1 MIRFLTAGES
11 HGQALV
17 GIIEGMPAGLP
28 LNKQDIQSELIRRK
42 QGYGRGDRQKIENEN
57 LEILSGVRGGKTL
70 GSPISILLP
79 NQDWDNWK
87 DTMAVEAGKPVDRE
101 VDIPRPGHA
110 DLPGALKY
118 GHKDIRNVL
127 ERSSARETAMRVALG
142 AVAKRLLAE
151 LGVGIQSRV
160 CEIGGETDEARWVSK
175 IDRAREAGDTL
186 GGIFEVRAQ
195 GLPVGLGSYVQW
207 DRRLEGALAQA
218 LMSLNAIKG
227 VEVGMGLESARRS
240 GREVHDEMQ
249 ARGYLTNRSGGIN
262 GGMTTG
268 EPLIVRAAMKPLSTL
283 QAPLRSFSL
292 STGEAAA
299 AHYERSDVCAVWS
312 AAVIGESLVALV
324 LANSMLEK
332 FGGDSVDE
340 LRERVEG
347 WKRKTSI

>member
-1 MIRFLTAGES
+1 
-11 HGQALV
+11 
-17 GIIEGMPAGLP
+17 
-28 LNKQDIQSELIRRK
+28 
-42 QGYGRGDRQKIENEN
+42 
-57 LEILSGVRGGKTL
+57 
-70 GSPISILLP
+70 
-79 NQDWDNWK
+79 
-87 DTMAVEAGKPVDRE
+87 MAVEAGKPVDRE